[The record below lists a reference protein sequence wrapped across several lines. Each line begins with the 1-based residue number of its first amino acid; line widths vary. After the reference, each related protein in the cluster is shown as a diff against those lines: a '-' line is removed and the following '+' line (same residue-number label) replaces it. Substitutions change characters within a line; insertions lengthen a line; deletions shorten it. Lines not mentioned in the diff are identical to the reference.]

1 MQKKKNGN
9 IGIKILIVCGIL
21 AVLLIIGCVFFP
33 NLIFGLL

>member
-9 IGIKILIVCGIL
+9 IGIKILIGCGVL

-33 NLIFGLL
+33 NVIFGLL